1 MNSTTKSPRFVRF
14 GLFELDLRTSEL
26 RKQGR
31 KIKLQEQQ
39 CRILAVLLE
48 HSGEV
53 VTRDDLR
60 KKLWSEDTFVDFD
73 HSLNTAIMRLREA
86 LGESSERPVYIETLP
101 RVGYRFIAPVE
112 EISEPEFNGH
122 SSKVIAAPVAPHEQG
137 SSELAPVLSVIHRV
151 VLP

>member
-1 MNSTTKSPRFVRF
+1 MNSTINSPRFLRF

-60 KKLWSEDTFVDFD
+60 KRLWSKSTNVSSDQ
-73 HSLNTAIMRLREA
+73 SLNTAIMRLRES
-86 LGESSERPVYIETLP
+86 LGESSENPVYIETLP

-112 EISEPEFNGH
+112 EIVETDSNGH
-122 SSKVIAAPVAPHEQG
+122 AG
-137 SSELAPVLSVIHRV
+137 RSV
-151 VLP
+151 PQP

>member
-1 MNSTTKSPRFVRF
+1 MNSTAKSPKFARF
-14 GLFELDLRTSEL
+14 GLFEVDLRTNEL

-39 CRILAVLLE
+39 FRILTVLLE

-86 LGESSERPVYIETLP
+86 LGESSESPVYIETLP
-101 RVGYRFIAPVE
+101 RIGYRFIAPVTKV
-112 EISEPEFNGH
+112 SETD
-122 SSKVIAAPVAPHEQG
+122 S
-137 SSELAPVLSVIHRV
+137 
-151 VLP
+151 